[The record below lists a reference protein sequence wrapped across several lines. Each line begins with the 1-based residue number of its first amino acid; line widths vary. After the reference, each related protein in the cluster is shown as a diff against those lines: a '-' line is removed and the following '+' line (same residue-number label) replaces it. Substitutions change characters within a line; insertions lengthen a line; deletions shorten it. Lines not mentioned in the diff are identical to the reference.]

1 MRKRKEATPAAA
13 LVGALLALGAACH
26 LDALLG
32 PPGGGGSGGGGTGG
46 GGGGGL
52 GARWQFES
60 LVQLRGDSS
69 TMIPTGGTDTLP
81 IVVIRAVV
89 HDTAASP
96 LRLEV
101 EVQPV
106 GTDFVNQATA
116 VSQPTTS
123 GTPKYA
129 RVGSLADNQGYHW
142 QARVVDDTAASAW
155 AAYGG
160 NAETAPDLRVALPVA
175 TNHLEFTQQ
184 PTTTT
189 AGATMA
195 PVKVTLKDGQGNT
208 ITSFTGNVHL
218 EIAPNANPGGDA
230 LARDL
235 NAVAGVARF
244 SDVTLTKAGS
254 GYQLEATAD
263 GVAPV
268 TSGSFGVNPGRWHYS
283 KFLVQPSNTTP
294 NRPIAPAV
302 QVAVLDDWGNVATS
316 YPYILYVQIA
326 TDGSPGR
333 NATLDQSGNG
343 RAATAGIATFDNLKI
358 DQLGVGYTFVV
369 GGTEAAAATSAS
381 FDVLP
386 SLP

>member
-1 MRKRKEATPAAA
+1 MRPTRMSIFAKSSQVISGISQSPRPTAREQIVLRRLYTAHPTDVGASRHGLRAMTGAAVTSLTHRRCLDRASHRCTLPASMRTEVQDRHTGCNAAEVNEDKPCARGRKRRQRPR
-13 LVGALLALGAACH
+13 
-26 LDALLG
+26 
-32 PPGGGGSGGGGTGG
+32 S
-46 GGGGGL
+46 
-52 GARWQFES
+52 WQ
-60 LVQLRGDSS
+60 
-69 TMIPTGGTDTLP
+69 P
-81 IVVIRAVV
+81 
-89 HDTAASP
+89 
-96 LRLEV
+96 
-101 EVQPV
+101 
-106 GTDFVNQATA
+106 
-116 VSQPTTS
+116 
-123 GTPKYA
+123 YW

-142 QARVVDDTAASAW
+142 QARVVDDTAHSAW
-155 AAYGG
+155 LAYGG
-160 NAETAPDLRVALPVA
+160 NAENAADVRVALPVA

-254 GYQLEATAD
+254 GYRLEATAD

-283 KFLVQPSNTTP
+283 KFLVQPSNAPP

-326 TDGSPGR
+326 KDGSPGR

-369 GGTEAAAATSAS
+369 GGTEAAAATSGS
-381 FDVLP
+381 FDVLV
-386 SLP
+386 SLPAPP